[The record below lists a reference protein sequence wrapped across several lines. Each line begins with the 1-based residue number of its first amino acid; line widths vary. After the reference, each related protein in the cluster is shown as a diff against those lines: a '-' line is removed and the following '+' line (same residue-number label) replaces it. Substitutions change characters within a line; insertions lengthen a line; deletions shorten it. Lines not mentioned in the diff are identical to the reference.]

1 MKTVQINKSH
11 PLNSL
16 VDQWRAL
23 IGRACEIKQKRFGK
37 YADEARKFFNG
48 GLDSMWDEQAA
59 RGNGG
64 FLDKQGG
71 TLPNF
76 RMVVNKP
83 FEAVALFG
91 PALYHQNPSI
101 MVTARLA
108 MDISPEAIGISS
120 QDPYGMQEF
129 QMLQMQEQ
137 MQQAVKH
144 SCAQVKQTY
153 LNWLQGETD
162 KKTQSRRAITE
173 AIVDGL
179 GVLWTEMYT
188 PPNSQ
193 IKMPRSVY
201 VSQQDIVVDP
211 DADYWEDVQWIA
223 RKCVHPVNLVEKKFG
238 YEEGELKGT
247 LESIGRQATMCTRS
261 KGEQSR
267 KRQEAVS
274 YDLIEY
280 WEIYSKN
287 GMGDRLKSADKNQKY
302 DLSVFGDY
310 CYLAVAH
317 NIPFPLNLPTSSL
330 EQETGEQLIQRAQWP
345 VPYWTDAC
353 AGGGWPMSRLSFYEN
368 PKDVWPIGLFKPV
381 IAELK
386 FVNWCM
392 SFLADKVA
400 SSSTTYVGILK
411 DAAVSIQKQLA
422 GEHSPFTII
431 ELSNVLGKKLSE
443 CVEFLQAPQF
453 QADIW
458 TMVAAV
464 MAEIDKRTGITE
476 LMHGLTTRQIRS
488 AAEAEIKDQNI
499 SVRPDDMASK
509 VEDWL
514 TEVALREMQAAR
526 WYCEPQDVVGALG
539 QMGAMVWQ
547 NSVMTQDIDAAVR
560 DYDYRI
566 EAGSSRKPNKAN
578 RIRQLNE
585 FGQVVM
591 PTFQALA
598 LGGMVGPFNA
608 FMSDMAK
615 AMDMD
620 ASGYMVELPQ
630 QQGPSPEEQQAQLEM
645 EATQMEMQA
654 KEQEMQLK
662 GVQGQMDIARKEM
675 EMQLEAQ
682 ARQQEIESTEILNL
696 LAVEK
701 AQTDIA
707 LTKQKA
713 AAQAAA
719 AKAKPKTKPKG
730 KR

>member
-1 MKTVQINKSH
+1 MKTVQINKAH

-23 IGRACEIKQKRFGK
+23 VGRACEVKQERFGK

-91 PALYHQNPSI
+91 PALYHQNPTI
-101 MVTARLA
+101 MVTPRLGMEIA
-108 MDISPEAIGISS
+108 PEAIGISS

-137 MQQAVKH
+137 MQQAVKS

-179 GVLWTEMYT
+179 GVMWTEMYT

-247 LESIGRQATMCTRS
+247 LESIGRQATMSTRS
-261 KGEQSR
+261 KGEQFR
-267 KRQEAVS
+267 NRQEAIS
-274 YDLIEY
+274 FDLIEY

-317 NIPFPLNLPTSSL
+317 NVPFPLNLPTDSL

-353 AGGGWPMSRLSFYEN
+353 SGGGWPMSRLSFYEN

-400 SSSTTYVGILK
+400 ASSTTYVGILK
-411 DAAVSIQKQLA
+411 DAAVAIQKQLA

-431 ELSNVLGKKLSE
+431 ELSNVLGKSLKE
-443 CVEFLQAPQF
+443 CVEFLQAPPF
-453 QADIW
+453 SVDIW

-476 LMHGLTTRQIRS
+476 LMHGLTTRQMRS

-514 TEVALREMQAAR
+514 HEVAMREIQAAR
-526 WYCEPQDVVGALG
+526 WFCEIPDVAPAVG

-547 NSVMTQDIDAAVR
+547 NSVMTSDIDAVVR
-560 DYDYRI
+560 DYDYHI

-578 RIRQLNE
+578 RISQLNE
-585 FGQVVM
+585 FGQVAL
-591 PTFQALA
+591 PTIQLA
-598 LGGMVGPFNA
+598 LQMGNPGPWNA
-608 FMSDMAK
+608 FMDDMGK
-615 AMDMD
+615 ALDMD
-620 ASGYMVELPQ
+620 ASRYEIQPPDPNQ
-630 QQGPSPEEQQAQLEM
+630 PDPEQEKIQLEM
-645 EATQMEMQA
+645 LA

-662 GVQGQMDIARKEM
+662 GVQGQMDIAQKQM
-675 EMQLEAQ
+675 EITLEAKS
-682 ARQQEIESTEILNL
+682 RQQEIESTKELNM
-696 LAVEK
+696 LAAEK
-701 AQTDIA
+701 AKTDIA

-713 AAQAAA
+713 AAV
-719 AKAKPKTKPKG
+719 KAKPKPK
-730 KR
+730 KK